1 MNLFKRLKFG
11 PIRSVLPEPRCAY
24 YQFSDKE
31 YAAKILGDYSDWADN
46 YSKLSRSSGNHP
58 IEYYCGYSN
67 ITINGYLRNY
77 YNDFPPLADR
87 NLSPKVRELEQI
99 IENAPQTPVDI
110 VVYRAVY
117 PYFADVLIAN
127 NKKGCDTRERGFM
140 SASLSFETLVGTEEF
155 ESMSDILKI
164 YVPRGRSAVY
174 IDAIKPDNSGLGMGR
189 NEMELL
195 FLPGISL
202 RMIKYP
208 YCRKGK
214 TIYECIML

>member
-24 YQFSDKE
+24 YQIFDKDC
-31 YAAKILGDYSDWADN
+31 AAEILWDYSDWADS
-46 YSKLSRSSGNHP
+46 YSKQSRSSGNHP
-58 IEYYCGYSN
+58 IEYYCGYSH
-67 ITINGYLRNY
+67 ITMNGYLRNY
-77 YNDFPPLADR
+77 FDDFPPLAER
-87 NLSPKVRELEQI
+87 NWSPKVRELEKI
-99 IENAPQTPVDI
+99 IENAPRTPVDI

-117 PYFADVLIAN
+117 PYFAEVLIAN
-127 NKKGCDTRERGFM
+127 NKKGCDTRECGFM
-140 SASLSFETLVGTEEF
+140 STSLSFETLVWNDELG
-155 ESMSDILKI
+155 SMPDILKI
-164 YVPRGRSAVY
+164 YVPRGHSAVY

-195 FLPGISL
+195 FLPGMSL

-208 YCRKGK
+208 YRRKGK